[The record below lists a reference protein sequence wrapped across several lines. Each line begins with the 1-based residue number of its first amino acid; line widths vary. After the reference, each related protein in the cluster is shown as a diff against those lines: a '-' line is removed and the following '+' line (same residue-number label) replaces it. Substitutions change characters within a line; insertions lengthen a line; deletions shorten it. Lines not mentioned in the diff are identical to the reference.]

1 MTGAEGNT
9 IEGLSQTGER
19 AIVLATKLNSPHISD
34 QLIQRTALLDAMAV
48 ALRRK
53 ITLVS
58 APAGWG
64 KTTLL
69 GQWAASKTP
78 AEGEPRVGWL
88 SIDPP
93 DNDPI
98 RFWTY
103 VMTALRKASPSVGGR
118 ALELVA

>member
-1 MTGAEGNT
+1 MTGAEGNN
-9 IEGLSQTGER
+9 IAGVSQTGER

-34 QLIQRTALLDAMAV
+34 QLIQRTTLLDAMAV

-69 GQWAASKTP
+69 AQWVVSHTQAAGGP
-78 AEGEPRVGWL
+78 GYGWL

-93 DNDPI
+93 DNDPV
-98 RFWTY
+98 RFWN
-103 VMTALRKASPSVGGR
+103 M
-118 ALELVA
+118 

>member
-9 IEGLSQTGER
+9 VAGVSQTGER
-19 AIVLATKLNSPHISD
+19 AIVLATKLNNPHINN
-34 QLIQRTALLDAMAV
+34 QLIQRTTLLDAIAV

-69 GQWAASKTP
+69 AQWVVSHTQAAGGP
-78 AEGEPRVGWL
+78 VYGWL

-93 DNDPI
+93 DNDTGP
-98 RFWTY
+98 FWAY
-103 VMTALRKASPSVGGR
+103 VISPLHKANP
-118 ALELVA
+118 A

>member
-1 MTGAEGNT
+1 MTGAEGNN
-9 IEGLSQTGER
+9 IAGVSQTGER

-34 QLIQRTALLDAMAV
+34 QLIQRTTLLDALAV

-69 GQWAASKTP
+69 GQWVASHAQAAGGP
-78 AEGEPRVGWL
+78 GYGWL
-88 SIDPP
+88 SIDP
-93 DNDPI
+93 
-98 RFWTY
+98 
-103 VMTALRKASPSVGGR
+103 SVHAPRRLQAYGISS
-118 ALELVA
+118 